1 MKSVTEWLTDPDADH
16 DPFPH
21 QIGERLRSPAKN
33 LDGIARKGKYAGT
46 EDGESAWTT
55 YYTETG
61 NGQIIQL
68 PPHELEKSAILYNDH
83 FPSNPPEIAFFSL
96 LSIIISEMAICILSI

>member
-55 YYTETG
+55 YYIETERGGVGPGYLIT
-61 NGQIIQL
+61 ITTKI
-68 PPHELEKSAILYNDH
+68 
-83 FPSNPPEIAFFSL
+83 
-96 LSIIISEMAICILSI
+96 